1 MTTPETFTP
10 IPFQPDPAEAFAW
23 LRGKTPEE
31 LQAIEV
37 AEPCA
42 WCLGSTVRAG
52 KTCEACGGAGKAGTS
67 VLFPGALA
75 YRDKL
80 GREVREPVLW
90 KIPSEVELT
99 RATKEAL
106 AFVRLENPGAKV
118 ETIAQAQAIVGE
130 QRFLALENAATVCLC
145 ARTTTAPHGR
155 AYLLPV
161 FLQLPTTMQRNAFF
175 ELDTL
180 QKLWDVRVGELTEG
194 QFWAFTAEIARVRN
208 ISPFAVLA
216 LDLQAPF
223 IVRLACELSKRA
235 TSNSPSGSPT
245 DSTPEPSDPPTS
257 T

>member
-1 MTTPETFTP
+1 MTTPP
-10 IPFQPDPAEAFAW
+10 DPLIPFQPNPQEAFAW

-42 WCLGSTVRAG
+42 WCLGSTMRAG

-80 GREVREPVLW
+80 GKEVREPVLW

-118 ETIAQAQAIVGE
+118 TTIAEAQALIGE
-130 QRFLALENAATVCLC
+130 QRFLAIENAATVCLC
-145 ARTTTAPHGR
+145 ARSTTAPHGR

-180 QKLWDVRVGELTEG
+180 QKLWDVRVGELTEA
-194 QFWAFTAEIARVRN
+194 QFWAFTSEIARVRN

-235 TSNSPSGSPT
+235 TSNSHSGSPT
-245 DSTPEPSDPPTS
+245 DSTPEPSDPQT
-257 T
+257 